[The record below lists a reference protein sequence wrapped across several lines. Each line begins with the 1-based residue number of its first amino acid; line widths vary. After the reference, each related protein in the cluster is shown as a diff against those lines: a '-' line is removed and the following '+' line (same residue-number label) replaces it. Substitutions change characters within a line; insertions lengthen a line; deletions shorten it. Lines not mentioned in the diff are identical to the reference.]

1 MALVWLFITTHGDWE
16 CGDLFYNTNT
26 TNYVDSVHYLFDPT
40 VTIYFKTDL
49 DFSNWKPNGFKLI
62 GIFPN

>member
-16 CGDLFYNTNT
+16 CGDLFYNANT

-40 VTIYFKTDL
+40 VTIYFETDL
-49 DFSNWKPNGFKLI
+49 DSSNWKPNGFKLI